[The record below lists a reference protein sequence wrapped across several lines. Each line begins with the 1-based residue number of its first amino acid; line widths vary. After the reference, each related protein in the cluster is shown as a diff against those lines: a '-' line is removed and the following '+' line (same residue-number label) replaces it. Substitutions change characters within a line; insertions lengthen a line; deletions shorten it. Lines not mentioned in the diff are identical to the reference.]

1 MFVTDSIDVDV
12 GTTSCGSFDDEACYV
27 TCSHRHVE
35 QTSDCLVTMNVTCD
49 LDNVMGRYVR
59 LRQNNATGLVLCDV
73 NIMGWTDRNKTS
85 VNFALNAPCN
95 QSSTWHNDW
104 SAGKAVD
111 GNRNGTRAGL
121 SCSHTMDGNYEKV
134 HWWQVNLRKLVL
146 VSYIVI
152 ANRVDSCCTHRL
164 ANFTVELGRLESNGN
179 ISYTLCRY
187 HGGVAG
193 PLTTLNCTKSIWG
206 QFVRISQEDELLTLC
221 EVEVYGDT
229 HGNNTGH
236 FTAKVSTENP
246 RVSSEPEVSTENA
259 RVSSEPKVSTENPQ
273 VSSEPKVSTV
283 YPEALTEAKQ
293 FTERKSLEEVQEEMS
308 QKTKALTVK
317 SSDLGQ
323 QVRQKSSVPDPRLSS
338 AVIGLACAIGLS
350 SILGAMILSDICHLC
365 HYLWTKKGTKGKE
378 KKELPSLL
386 FELHSKMSCDIF
398 DDKACYIT
406 CSSRALVQSTEYYV
420 TTNVTCDVDNVK
432 GRYVRV
438 RQNTTAGLPVLCDVK
453 VMGSPDIGKGVFL
466 LFALLCRSQVSRP
479 EYRLANFTVE
489 LGRLESNGSITY
501 TLCRYH
507 DGVAGTSDD
516 PELHE
521 VHLGNVTSKT
531 LESTV
536 NVKAKVSTM
545 DSELTTTA
553 KVFRMNSEITTKAKV
568 STTSPV
574 TTTAKVSTMK
584 SEITTQ
590 AQVSTNVSKVVTEA
604 KLYTEHLQDSQSG
617 TYLAITDI
625 CGTDSWIR
633 LCEVMYSKFGTRP
646 SAPDPP
652 LKTPSAHQTLLF
664 SILEGNEVPR
674 IPLSVPVLR
683 RLKSTMDGETGD
695 KRGWDAEKTN
705 ATPRRALSAPSARAS
720 RSDRRETDRTPIA

>member
-1 MFVTDSIDVDV
+1 MDLNGTFFINNITITTARKSYDSIDVDV

-236 FTAKVSTENP
+236 FTEM
-246 RVSSEPEVSTENA
+246 
-259 RVSSEPKVSTENPQ
+259 
-273 VSSEPKVSTV
+273 
-283 YPEALTEAKQ
+283 ALIP
-293 FTERKSLEEVQEEMS
+293 
-308 QKTKALTVK
+308 
-317 SSDLGQ
+317 DL
-323 QVRQKSSVPDPRLSS
+323 
-338 AVIGLACAIGLS
+338 
-350 SILGAMILSDICHLC
+350 
-365 HYLWTKKGTKGKE
+365 
-378 KKELPSLL
+378 
-386 FELHSKMSCDIF
+386 
-398 DDKACYIT
+398 
-406 CSSRALVQSTEYYV
+406 
-420 TTNVTCDVDNVK
+420 TCDDLK
-432 GRYVRV
+432 LRTSLATP
-438 RQNTTAGLPVLCDVK
+438 QITTAGT
-453 VMGSPDIGKGVFL
+453 
-466 LFALLCRSQVSRP
+466 A
-479 EYRLANFTVE
+479 
-489 LGRLESNGSITY
+489 
-501 TLCRYH
+501 
-507 DGVAGTSDD
+507 
-516 PELHE
+516 
-521 VHLGNVTSKT
+521 
-531 LESTV
+531 
-536 NVKAKVSTM
+536 STM
-545 DSELTTTA
+545 LPTDATGLNIFSEDT
-553 KVFRMNSEITTKAKV
+553 
-568 STTSPV
+568 
-574 TTTAKVSTMK
+574 
-584 SEITTQ
+584 
-590 AQVSTNVSKVVTEA
+590 
-604 KLYTEHLQDSQSG
+604 
-617 TYLAITDI
+617 
-625 CGTDSWIR
+625 
-633 LCEVMYSKFGTRP
+633 FG
-646 SAPDPP
+646 S
-652 LKTPSAHQTLLF
+652 
-664 SILEGNEVPR
+664 
-674 IPLSVPVLR
+674 
-683 RLKSTMDGETGD
+683 
-695 KRGWDAEKTN
+695 
-705 ATPRRALSAPSARAS
+705 
-720 RSDRRETDRTPIA
+720 